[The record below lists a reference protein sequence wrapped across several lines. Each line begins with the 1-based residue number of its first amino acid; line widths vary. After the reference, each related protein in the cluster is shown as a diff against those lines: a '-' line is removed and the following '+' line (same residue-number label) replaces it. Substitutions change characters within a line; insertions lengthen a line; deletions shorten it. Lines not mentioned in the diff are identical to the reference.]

1 MDSTL
6 TMLMLQP
13 QRETDD
19 AMRQRVHGVLEEI
32 WENEAKD
39 KQGMYCDLIQTVL
52 SITCHSGVIQRIF
65 EITSH
70 IPRPLPVGAIL
81 PMMIRARKKD
91 IICPNTN
98 ELECEHM
105 KPNSSRQD
113 TGSVPTS

>member
-1 MDSTL
+1 MLTL
-6 TMLMLQP
+6 QS

-19 AMRQRVHGVLEEI
+19 DMRYRVHGVLEEI

-39 KQGMYCDLIQTVL
+39 KQGMCCSLTWTVL

-70 IPRPLPVGAIL
+70 IPRTLPVGAIL
-81 PMMIRARKKD
+81 PMLIRARKVD
-91 IICPNTN
+91 AICPNTS

-105 KPNSSRQD
+105 KQSSSMQD
-113 TGSVPTS
+113 TVCVPTS

>member
-1 MDSTL
+1 
-6 TMLMLQP
+6 MLMKQP
-13 QRETDD
+13 RRETDD
-19 AMRQRVHGVLEEI
+19 TMRQRVHGVLEEI

-39 KQGMYCDLIQTVL
+39 KQGMYCDLIQTVI

-91 IICPNTN
+91 IICPNTT

-105 KPNSSRQD
+105 KPSSSRQD
-113 TGSVPTS
+113 TGCAPTS